1 MPAKKSAAPAAPTPS
16 PAVEEPVVEVAPVAT
31 EPVVETATEAVATAP
46 IDATKFDGLL
56 EKLLIISNAS
66 KELATQVRLLQK
78 EFVRLQ
84 KEKIKVEQA
93 SAKLLSKKEKKV
105 KPEGAAKRSPS
116 GFAKPTKL
124 SDELCDFLK
133 VPHGTE
139 MARTDVTRLLNGYIK
154 DLKLQDE
161 KDKRRILPNDELQKI
176 LAPGEVTYFNL
187 QSKLKHHFVKA
198 APAPVVA
205 A

>member
-1 MPAKKSAAPAAPTPS
+1 MPAKKSTPAPAAEIVPEAPAPVEDVVES
-16 PAVEEPVVEVAPVAT
+16 PAPADVPAAESAA
-31 EPVVETATEAVATAP
+31 AAP

-56 EKLLIISNAS
+56 EKLTIISNAS

-84 KEKIKVEQA
+84 KEKLKVEQA
-93 SAKLLSKKEKKV
+93 SAKLLSKKDKKV

-198 APAPVVA
+198 PVAVA
-205 A
+205 VA

>member
-1 MPAKKSAAPAAPTPS
+1 MPAKKSAPAPAPVAAETVPETPAPVEDVVASPAPADAPAAES
-16 PAVEEPVVEVAPVAT
+16 AAA
-31 EPVVETATEAVATAP
+31 AP

-56 EKLLIISNAS
+56 EKLTIISNAS

-84 KEKIKVEQA
+84 KEKLKVEQA
-93 SAKLLSKKEKKV
+93 SAKLLSKKDKKA

-198 APAPVVA
+198 PVAVA
-205 A
+205 

>member
-1 MPAKKSAAPAAPTPS
+1 MPAKKTAAAASAPAPVDTPPVDAADATVVADAAVATPAAP
-16 PAVEEPVVEVAPVAT
+16 VAAD
-31 EPVVETATEAVATAP
+31 P
-46 IDATKFDGLL
+46 IDATKFESLL
-56 EKLLIISNAS
+56 EKLTIISNAS

-84 KEKIKVEQA
+84 KEKVKVEQA
-93 SAKLLSKKEKKV
+93 SAKLLSKKDKKA

-198 APAPVVA
+198 AVA
-205 A
+205 AA